1 VNWSYRMKKIKLNGE
16 FQISL
21 VYFILGCIW
30 IFFSDKFLASL
41 IRDPV
46 TLTHY
51 QNFKGWFFVA
61 ASAIT
66 IYALVRR
73 YLNFQKQTERE
84 LAENEERY
92 RLLFKTSLDAVILS
106 DPDGRIFAANPA
118 ACKIFGRSEKEICAL
133 GRDALVDTLDPRFAS
148 AFKERAHKGSFKGEM
163 AFIRSDGSKFEG
175 EFSTTSFRDSSGNL
189 RTNTILRDITE
200 RKALEDE
207 AQTISAKLTA
217 ALESMSDAVFISDLE
232 GNFINFN
239 EAFATFH
246 KFKNKEEC
254 AKTLKEYPEFLDVYM
269 ANGELASLDQW
280 AVSRALCG
288 EIGMNVEYGLHRKD
302 TGEKWIGSYSFAPIR
317 DKNGEIVGSVV
328 VGRDITDI
336 KRAEE
341 VNKKKQH
348 DLEQFIEH
356 APAAIAMFDKKMRY
370 ITVSRQ
376 FYSDYGIKEKSII
389 GKSHYEIFPE
399 ITAEVKAIHQRCLKG
414 ETINND
420 EQEFPRLDGR
430 MDWVRWEVLPWF
442 DDHAEIGG
450 IILFSEVI
458 TKRKLA
464 EERIKT
470 QLYRLKTLREIDQ
483 AIAASTDM
491 HVVLNTLVE
500 MLQTSLQV
508 DAVDVLLLDHTTNNL
523 VQTVYKGFQTKQG
536 EKFSIRLGSGLPGR
550 AALERKTIAIP
561 DLREVSDED
570 INPWMVKEERFQAYY
585 CVPLFIKGDLKGVLE
600 VFHRSPMKPDSEW
613 LDFLEA
619 LAGQAAIA
627 IDNAQVNDGL
637 RSANMDLT
645 LAYDAT
651 LEGWSR
657 ALDLRDK
664 ETEGHT
670 LRVTELTLEF
680 AKRMGISEEER
691 IHIRRGALLHDIG
704 KLGIPDDILL
714 KPASL
719 TEEEWVI
726 MRKHPVYAFDLLAPI
741 SYLRPAMD
749 IPYCHH
755 EKWDGNGYP
764 RGLKGDQI
772 PLAARL
778 FAVVDVWDALRSER
792 PYRKAWSEKKV
803 LEHIRSQAG
812 IHFDPK
818 VVEVFLQMMAEQE
831 VH

>member
-1 VNWSYRMKKIKLNGE
+1 MKKIKLRGE

-30 IFFSDKFLASL
+30 IFCSDRILASF
-41 IRDPV
+41 IHDPAAI
-46 TLTHY
+46 TYY
-51 QNFKGWFFVA
+51 QNFKGWFFVT

-66 IYALVRR
+66 IYALVHR
-73 YLNFQKQTERE
+73 YLTSQKRTELK

-92 RLLFKTSLDAVILS
+92 RLLFETSLDAVVLS

-118 ACKIFGRSEKEICAL
+118 ACKVFGRSEKEICAL
-133 GRDALVDTLDPRFAS
+133 GRDALVDTSDPRFAQAS
-148 AFKERAHKGSFKGEM
+148 KERVRKGSFKGEM
-163 AFIRSDGSKFEG
+163 TFIRSDGSKFEG
-175 EFSTTSFRDSSGNL
+175 EVSTAIFKDSSGNL

-200 RKALEDE
+200 RRALEDE
-207 AQTISAKLTA
+207 AQTTSAKLTA
-217 ALESMSDAVFISDLE
+217 ALDSMSDAVFISDLE

-254 AKTLKEYPEFLDVYM
+254 AKTLAEYPEFIDVYM
-269 ANGELASLDQW
+269 ANGELAPLEQW
-280 AVSRALCG
+280 AVPRALRG
-288 EIGMNVEYGLHRKD
+288 EVGIKVEYGLRRKD
-302 TGEKWIGSYSFAPIR
+302 TGESWIGSYSFAPIR

-328 VGRDITDI
+328 VVRDITDL
-336 KRAEE
+336 KHAEE
-341 VNKKKQH
+341 INRKKQQ
-348 DLEQFIEH
+348 DLEHFIKH
-356 APAAIAMFDKKMRY
+356 APAAIAMFDNEMKY
-370 ITVSRQ
+370 ISVSRQ
-376 FYSDYGIKEKSII
+376 FLSDYGIEEQDII
-389 GKSHYEIFPE
+389 GKSHYEVFPE
-399 ITAEVKAIHQRCLKG
+399 ISEDVKAIHQRCLKG
-414 ETINND
+414 ETISND
-420 EQEFPRLDGR
+420 EQAFPRLDGKV
-430 MDWVRWEVLPWF
+430 DWVRWEVLPWF
-442 DDHAEIGG
+442 DDNGEIGG

-483 AIAASTDM
+483 AIVASTDM
-491 HVVLNTLVE
+491 HVVLNTLIE
-500 MLQTSLQV
+500 MLLTSLQV
-508 DAVDVLLLDHTTNNL
+508 DAVDVLLLDPATNNL
-523 VQTVYKGFQTKQG
+523 VLVVGKGFRTKQG
-536 EKFSIRLGSGLPGR
+536 EKFSIRLGTGLPGR
-550 AALERKTIAIP
+550 AAMERKIVAIP
-561 DLREVSDED
+561 DLREVSAGS
-570 INPWMVKEERFQAYY
+570 INPWMLTEEKFLAYF

-600 VFHRSPMKPDSEW
+600 VFHRSPINPDSEW

-627 IDNAQVNDGL
+627 IDNARVNEGL
-637 RSANMDLT
+637 RSANLDLT

-670 LRVTELTLEF
+670 QRVTELTLEF
-680 AKRMGISEEER
+680 AKRMGVNEEEC

-704 KLGIPDDILL
+704 KLGIPDHILL
-714 KPASL
+714 KPAAL

-726 MRKHPVYAFDLLAPI
+726 MRKHPIYAFDLLAPI
-741 SYLRPAMD
+741 AYLRPAMD

-755 EKWDGNGYP
+755 EKWDGSGYP
-764 RGLKGDQI
+764 RGLKGEQI

-792 PYRKAWSEKKV
+792 PYREAWPEEKV

-812 IHFDPK
+812 SHFDPK